1 VTVYNA
7 RIDVTVSGQNRLDYV
22 LASVE
27 KLNSIVSKLK
37 PINLLAPGAGE
48 GGDKIRQAKKQ
59 LDDFARALVNFEPQ
73 GIQKRAREL
82 SNTLAGSAAQADAL
96 GVALANAGLKSGGF
110 KQQAAEVRNYALALD
125 TAAQNADRLN
135 AISRSVQRG
144 ARLENIAARFG
155 TTPEA
160 VEQRIN
166 NIRDIRYRKQKEAEA
181 AEYMQQKRAEDFELR
196 LNKIMEKRQQAKQ
209 ARTTAENVAL
219 GAGFPLLFGG
229 GPGSVIGG
237 ALGGLIP
244 GNPML
249 SVVTSAIG
257 DQLDAAIVKVQ
268 TIGNS
273 IKTLNF
279 NALTESGIKLN
290 SEILTQLNLLMQ
302 VGDALAVQKILSQE
316 IARETGTL
324 PGVTEDVTGSVN
336 LVQDAW
342 RKFLN
347 SVSTTLGILSAP
359 FAAALAGI
367 LEAVT
372 AIFKVFNGLFS
383 LIGTGIKTA
392 AEFVIE
398 LVAGKDAAENI
409 RNNIDKTSASLA
421 EATAKAEEFRNTL
434 NQTNVRLS
442 IDLQAARQ
450 LTPGLTS
457 EDKIKNIQTETQREL
472 NILYQDEAET
482 RVKIR
487 QENVKASAEAVKGLL
502 LQNDAIYRK
511 KRELV
516 EINSSREIETV
527 LQRDQLERERKT
539 TQELEKQRK
548 ELERVAKLRK
558 QQLDRA
564 QKNYVLAEAQVG
576 IVSATDDISR
586 KQAEYDKT
594 RAERMYTFSELLG
607 KGLSEQEKQFLVE
620 TQFLVALAAEI
631 QLKQDIAD
639 INKKQTAD
647 LYSQLGVSELLTL
660 NFERM
665 ASFAGA
671 GKPALPFNP
680 NMNLVPSIT
689 GGELGAE
696 TERARLELEKLI
708 APAQQVASAA
718 EGIGSA
724 FANSFKGVVSGAM
737 TAQEA
742 LASFF
747 QSVADRFLDM
757 AAQIIAKWIEMTI
770 LNTVLSLFP
779 GGTMFKGAGPVSGTA
794 AFSGAGMGSKGFLLP
809 QILPGRAAG
818 GPVSAGSPYIV
829 GEKGPELFVPGR
841 SGGIVPNNQLGGD
854 TTNVVVN
861 VDASGS
867 KVQGDEP
874 KANELAR
881 AVSAAVQAELVKQK
895 RPGGLLA

>member
-1 VTVYNA
+1 
-7 RIDVTVSGQNRLDYV
+7 
-22 LASVE
+22 
-27 KLNSIVSKLK
+27 
-37 PINLLAPGAGE
+37 
-48 GGDKIRQAKKQ
+48 
-59 LDDFARALVNFEPQ
+59 
-73 GIQKRAREL
+73 
-82 SNTLAGSAAQADAL
+82 
-96 GVALANAGLKSGGF
+96 
-110 KQQAAEVRNYALALD
+110 
-125 TAAQNADRLN
+125 
-135 AISRSVQRG
+135 
-144 ARLENIAARFG
+144 
-155 TTPEA
+155 
-160 VEQRIN
+160 
-166 NIRDIRYRKQKEAEA
+166 
-181 AEYMQQKRAEDFELR
+181 
-196 LNKIMEKRQQAKQ
+196 
-209 ARTTAENVAL
+209 
-219 GAGFPLLFGG
+219 
-229 GPGSVIGG
+229 
-237 ALGGLIP
+237 
-244 GNPML
+244 
-249 SVVTSAIG
+249 
-257 DQLDAAIVKVQ
+257 
-268 TIGNS
+268 
-273 IKTLNF
+273 
-279 NALTESGIKLN
+279 
-290 SEILTQLNLLMQ
+290 
-302 VGDALAVQKILSQE
+302 
-316 IARETGTL
+316 
-324 PGVTEDVTGSVN
+324 
-336 LVQDAW
+336 
-342 RKFLN
+342 
-347 SVSTTLGILSAP
+347 
-359 FAAALAGI
+359 
-367 LEAVT
+367 
-372 AIFKVFNGLFS
+372 
-383 LIGTGIKTA
+383 
-392 AEFVIE
+392 
-398 LVAGKDAAENI
+398 
-409 RNNIDKTSASLA
+409 
-421 EATAKAEEFRNTL
+421 
-434 NQTNVRLS
+434 
-442 IDLQAARQ
+442 
-450 LTPGLTS
+450 
-457 EDKIKNIQTETQREL
+457 
-472 NILYQDEAET
+472 
-482 RVKIR
+482 
-487 QENVKASAEAVKGLL
+487 
-502 LQNDAIYRK
+502 
-511 KRELV
+511 
-516 EINSSREIETV
+516 
-527 LQRDQLERERKT
+527 
-539 TQELEKQRK
+539 
-548 ELERVAKLRK
+548 
-558 QQLDRA
+558 
-564 QKNYVLAEAQVG
+564 
-576 IVSATDDISR
+576 
-586 KQAEYDKT
+586 
-594 RAERMYTFSELLG
+594 MYTFSELLG

>member
-1 VTVYNA
+1 VAVYNA

-696 TERARLELEKLI
+696 AERARLELEKLI

-794 AFSGAGMGSKGFLLP
+794 AFSGAGMGAKGFLLP

>member
-1 VTVYNA
+1 VAVYNA

-181 AEYMQQKRAEDFELR
+181 DEYMQQKRAEDFELR

-372 AIFKVFNGLFS
+372 AIFKVFNGLLS

-398 LVAGKDAAENI
+398 LLAGKDAAENI
-409 RNNIDKTSASLA
+409 KNNIDKTSASLA

-457 EDKIKNIQTETQREL
+457 GDKIKNIQTETQREL

-696 TERARLELEKLI
+696 AERARLELEKLI
-708 APAQQVASAA
+708 APAEQLASAA

-724 FANSFKGVVSGAM
+724 FANSFKGVASGAM

-742 LASFF
+742 LSAFF
-747 QSVADRFLDM
+747 QTVADRFLDM

-770 LNTVLSLFP
+770 LNSVLSLFP
-779 GGTMFKGAGPVSGTA
+779 GGTMFKGAGPVSGAA
-794 AFSGAGMGSKGFLLP
+794 AFSGAGMGAKGFLLP

-829 GEKGPELFVPGR
+829 GERGPELFVPGR
-841 SGGIVPNNQLGGD
+841 SGGIVPNDSLGMGSA
-854 TTNVVVN
+854 NVVVN

-867 KVQGDEP
+867 NVQGDGNQANQLG
-874 KANELAR
+874 KAIGI
-881 AVSAAVQAELVKQK
+881 AVQQELIKQK

>member
-1 VTVYNA
+1 MAVYNA

-696 TERARLELEKLI
+696 AERARLELEKLI

-794 AFSGAGMGSKGFLLP
+794 AFSGAGMGAKGFLLP

>member
-1 VTVYNA
+1 VAVYNA

-135 AISRSVQRG
+135 AINRSVQRG

-181 AEYMQQKRAEDFELR
+181 DEYMQQKRAEDFELR

-696 TERARLELEKLI
+696 AERARLELEKLI

-794 AFSGAGMGSKGFLLP
+794 AFSGAGMGAKGFLLP

>member
-1 VTVYNA
+1 MAVYNA

-135 AISRSVQRG
+135 AINRSVQRG

-181 AEYMQQKRAEDFELR
+181 DEYMQQKRAEDFELR

-696 TERARLELEKLI
+696 AERARLELEKLI

-794 AFSGAGMGSKGFLLP
+794 AFSGAGMGAKGFLLP

>member
-1 VTVYNA
+1 MTVYNA